1 MVAVE
6 EEVAILVI
14 LVELKFVK
22 LVHQITTLQDLG
34 EEVVHQVVDHVIM
47 VVDDISED
55 MVDFLRAQFIMLL
68 GITIV
73 VI

>member
-1 MVAVE
+1 M
-6 EEVAILVI
+6 AILVI

>member
-1 MVAVE
+1 MV

-14 LVELKFVK
+14 LVVLKFVE
-22 LVHQITTLQDLG
+22 LITQIIIVKTLG

-47 VVDDISED
+47 VVDDISEG

-68 GITIV
+68 GITTVAI
-73 VI
+73 